1 MTAIDAEERKETMF
15 SELLPLINHRPL
27 TITVAALA
35 EGKIRVCVIPQTI
48 KSDEHVNDKA
58 GGHKEIKK
66 IPEEGI
72 KALTTPLSLE
82 GTAAELDAG
91 MAEQLTKFAQ
101 AHVTLHDGLQRAMTE
116 IAQGAQAIEDRNKAK
131 SAAKSSSGKEKGQST
146 QQSKPT
152 PEPEPDMNLPLDWC
166 APTTASTPS
175 TPSPKGPAPSQK
187 TEGESAEGES

>member
-1 MTAIDAEERKETMF
+1 MF

-91 MAEQLTKFAQ
+91 MAEQLTKFAE
-101 AHVTLHDGLQRAMTE
+101 AHVTLHDGLQRAMSE
-116 IAQGAQAIEDRNKAK
+116 IAQGVQAIEDRNKAK
-131 SAAKSSSGKEKGQST
+131 SAAKTTSGKEKGQST
-146 QQSKPT
+146 QQSKTT
-152 PEPEPDMNLPLDWC
+152 PEPKPEMNLPLAWC
-166 APTTASTPS
+166 APSTASTPS
-175 TPSPKGPAPSQK
+175 TPNPQGPAPSQK
-187 TEGESAEGES
+187 TEGRNAEGES

>member
-1 MTAIDAEERKETMF
+1 MF
-15 SELLPLINHRPL
+15 SELLSLINHRPL

-48 KSDEHVNDKA
+48 MSDEHINDKA

-66 IPEEGI
+66 IPEEAI

-91 MAEQLTKFAQ
+91 MTEQLTKFAE
-101 AHVTLHDGLQRAMTE
+101 AHVALHNGLQRAMTE
-116 IAQGAQAIEDRNKAK
+116 IAQGVQAIEDRNKAK
-131 SAAKSSSGKEKGQST
+131 SAAKTTSGKEKGQSP

-152 PEPEPDMNLPLDWC
+152 SDPEPEMNLPLAWC
-166 APTTASTPS
+166 APSTANTPS
-175 TPSPKGPAPSQK
+175 TPSPQALAPSQK
-187 TEGESAEGES
+187 TEGENPEGES